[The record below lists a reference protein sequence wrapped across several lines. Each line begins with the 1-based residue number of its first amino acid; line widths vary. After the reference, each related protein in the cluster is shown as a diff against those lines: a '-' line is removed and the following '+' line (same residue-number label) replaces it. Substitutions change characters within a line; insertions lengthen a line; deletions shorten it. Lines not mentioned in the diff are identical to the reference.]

1 MGELMTDY
9 VAPKIVLWM
18 DETGA
23 THIET
28 DFDQKHTVRMLEHC
42 ASCVAAMAEDGSPK
56 YQTDDGAIDGEVIE
70 PIGIAY
76 VQ

>member
-1 MGELMTDY
+1 MTDY
-9 VAPKIVLWM
+9 VAPRIVLWM

-28 DFDQKHTVRMLEHC
+28 DFDQIHTVRMLEHC
-42 ASCVAAMAEDGSPK
+42 AACVGAMADDGSPK
-56 YQTDDGAIDGEVIE
+56 YKSDEGVIDGETA
-70 PIGIAY
+70 PPLNTAY